1 MLLGADEDSQ
11 RRPVTTNRVPTLFV
25 LGGGRAA
32 LEKAKQCG
40 AVHIDKYDV
49 VIPEEV
55 DGGIQAHVEDP
66 GLALLLLDA
75 AERIYVFPEYADL
88 LPKLPREKV
97 VVVAPRGHPLCAE
110 YRCGE
115 LCS

>member
-1 MLLGADEDSQ
+1 M
-11 RRPVTTNRVPTLFV
+11 
-25 LGGGRAA
+25 
-32 LEKAKQCG
+32 
-40 AVHIDKYDV
+40 

-66 GLALLLLDA
+66 TIALLLLDV

-88 LPKLPREKV
+88 LPRLRREKV
-97 VVVAPRGHPLCAE
+97 VVVAPGGHPLCAE
-110 YRCGE
+110 YRCGD

>member
-1 MLLGADEDSQ
+1 M
-11 RRPVTTNRVPTLFV
+11 TTNRVPTLFV

-32 LEKAKQCG
+32 MEKAKQCN

-66 GLALLLLDA
+66 TLALLLLDV
-75 AERIYVFPEYADL
+75 AERIYVFPEFADL
-88 LPKLPREKV
+88 LPRLRREKV
-97 VVVAPRGHPLCAE
+97 VVVAPGGHPLCAE
-110 YRCGE
+110 YRCGD